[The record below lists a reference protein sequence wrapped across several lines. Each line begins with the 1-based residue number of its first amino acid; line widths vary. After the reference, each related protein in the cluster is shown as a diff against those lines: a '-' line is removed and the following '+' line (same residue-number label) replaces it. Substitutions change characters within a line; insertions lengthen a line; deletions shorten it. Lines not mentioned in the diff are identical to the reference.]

1 MQTQDDGRAL
11 RIALNLNL
19 DAMHIFG
26 YVIDHWPMLERLLSM
41 HFEFIFRGIVF
52 VILQILIKSH
62 RKISDFKNKLVF
74 VITLELKFQVQR
86 HKPI

>member
-1 MQTQDDGRAL
+1 MMNR
-11 RIALNLNL
+11 
-19 DAMHIFG
+19 
-26 YVIDHWPMLERLLSM
+26 PMLERLLSM
-41 HFEFIFRGIVF
+41 HFEFIFREIVF

-74 VITLELKFQVQR
+74 FITLELKFQVQR